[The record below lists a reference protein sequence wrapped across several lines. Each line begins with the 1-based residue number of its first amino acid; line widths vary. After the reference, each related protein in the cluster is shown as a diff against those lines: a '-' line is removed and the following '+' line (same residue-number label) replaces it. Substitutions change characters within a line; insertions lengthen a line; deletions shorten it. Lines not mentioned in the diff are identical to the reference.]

1 MKHLIRKILKEN
13 INQKII
19 DTLKRRK
26 INYTDFEDINNFLEP
41 LGYTEK
47 EIGDVFAE
55 YFEMETGFKIFDYS
69 KSKNFIMVGSR
80 TNFLHYMVN
89 KYDHIK
95 GKDEIYF
102 FDGGYHFGTLYKMG
116 RFMELHHDGT
126 LDEYGR
132 RKVNN

>member
-1 MKHLIRKILKEN
+1 MKHIIRKLLKEN
-13 INQKII
+13 SNQKII
-19 DTLKRRK
+19 NTLKERK
-26 INYTDFEDINNFLEP
+26 INYTDFEDINNFLNL

-47 EIGDVFAE
+47 EIDTIFTE

-80 TNFLHYMVN
+80 TNFLNHMIN
-89 KYDHIK
+89 KYEYIK

-102 FDGGYHFGTLYKMG
+102 FDDGYHFGTLYKMG
-116 RFMELHHDGT
+116 RFMELHHDGS